1 MSRNSKPVR
10 FFEQADRT
18 GDNVTYSWIIDAPK
32 RAARHLPGWKWV
44 HGRPGSFVTNDQR
57 LAAETSARLCYNFVS
72 NGTHA
77 VCNAAP
83 CL

>member
-18 GDNVTYSWIIDAPK
+18 GSNVIYSWIIDAPK

-57 LAAETSARLCYNFVS
+57 LAAETAARLGLTPQS

-77 VCNAAP
+77 VHNAAL

>member
-18 GDNVTYSWIIDAPK
+18 GDKITYSWIIDAPK

-57 LAAETSARLCYNFVS
+57 LAAETAARHGLTPQS
-72 NGTHA
+72 NGTHD
-77 VCNAAP
+77 VHNAP
-83 CL
+83 FCL